1 MYDLHGKRILFTG
14 ELNSLTR
21 KQAHQ
26 LADSLEAIP
35 VNNVSKQVDYLIA
48 GQIRKSFAYELTTK
62 KLQYAQTHKLPIL
75 NEQDFLT
82 WCINRMTFLNS
93 NIKNI

>member
-1 MYDLHGKRILFTG
+1 MYDLHHKRILFTG

-26 LADSLEAIP
+26 LADSLGAIP

-48 GQIRKSFAYELTTK
+48 GQIRKSFFQELTTK
-62 KLQYAQTHKLPIL
+62 KLQYAQSHKIPIL
-75 NEQDFLT
+75 NEQNFLT
-82 WCINRMTFLNS
+82 WCANRMAFLNS
-93 NIKNI
+93 NFKNN